1 MIHKIEY
8 FVGLISHIRS
18 KLVDFFF
25 FFSFN
30 KYCLKRRG
38 GGMRDLETIDIII
51 SFYHKQIKD
60 YCYTYFIF
68 RGWERKSFFL
78 RCIKV

>member
-18 KLVDFFF
+18 KLVDY

-38 GGMRDLETIDIII
+38 GGMRDQETIDIII
-51 SFYHKQIKD
+51 SFYH
-60 YCYTYFIF
+60 
-68 RGWERKSFFL
+68 
-78 RCIKV
+78 

>member
-8 FVGLISHIRS
+8 SVGLISHIRS
-18 KLVDFFF
+18 KLVDFF

-38 GGMRDLETIDIII
+38 GGMRDQETIDIII

-68 RGWERKSFFL
+68 QGFGKERVFF
-78 RCIKV
+78 KMY